1 MTGLFAFSCDSESIF
16 EKNITSEKVTIPET
30 LKGITEIET
39 FLNQTTSQINQ
50 LAIETQQLITE
61 YNNLSD
67 SKNKKTGLMAD
78 VKKVTIRG
86 RINAAFENLSE
97 IYHEIDLQT
106 SEMANLLNNEQ
117 KETLKV
123 TTKQLK
129 NKIDE
134 LMIYCKS
141 YENEGNSGKIIF
153 F

>member
-1 MTGLFAFSCDSESIF
+1 M
-16 EKNITSEKVTIPET
+16 IPET
-30 LKGITEIET
+30 LKGNTEVET
-39 FLNQTTSQINQ
+39 YLNQTSSKINQ

-67 SKNKKTGLMAD
+67 SKNKKNDLMAD

-86 RINAAFENLSE
+86 KINASFKNLSE
-97 IYHEIDLQT
+97 IYNEINLQK
-106 SEMANLLNNEQ
+106 SALANSLNTEQ

-123 TTKQLK
+123 TTNQLK
-129 NKIDE
+129 TKIDT

-141 YENEGNSGKIIF
+141 YENEGKSGEIIF